1 MDPLQ
6 HLVAPRRPL
15 PSPPSKAR
23 NGVSKNVF
31 ALPVIHQFEPVL
43 ASSPRSY
50 VVANASKKQKEN
62 AESAPTGIEP
72 PPVIP
77 IQPQRPKSRET
88 VESGRAL
95 RPQPPT
101 GLASRTDVDIYRY
114 SQATEQRMAIKPL
127 FEQRRGS
134 ETRPASTKRKT
145 KKAESIEGTSV
156 ELDDGR
162 FTVSQSENEDKRVQ
176 LDGESESMH
185 GKTNQEDRRTRSS
198 AFEDSIGASIV
209 DGEDLTKREVEDR
222 ETDVECLRTETAE
235 NSGDS
240 LVKKLDISSCYE
252 PFLQTKGP
260 KLTWLRE
267 MVEAS
272 TAAKMLTID
281 QQPVIRAPKSDVLV
295 YKTLSKDLRTFGG
308 RNVLITVLLSSR
320 GDAHI
325 TCHVEGEFDGKVVAI
340 NNSDLDTSK
349 LLRRDLPVLTP
360 KWADWII
367 TRVCCDS
374 RLNFYLDLTDA
385 EGNEKRVIF
394 SENIQING
402 TDIAVEMVA
411 LMTASSL
418 LIYARETTSSTCSAE
433 VLLRADDLR
442 RLAISF
448 DKWTSEGADQDVSTL
463 FDDHDFLSQIAAK
476 TNVIR
481 LGLSCAEFVSDVED
495 SLRCRPVP
503 STDICIDTPA
513 SVNAMISVEL
523 RDSPNYIQDAFK
535 DNNLV
540 GTVALLVQAYVENG
554 ILSTLR
560 HFQQR
565 EAIRLN
571 VEAFMQQAAT
581 IDSEVAFNERVER
594 NLEAARMSKL
604 REIAIASIVD
614 DMIFDFIVYECRVE
628 LHSAKYSGGYNDHY
642 ARKVQAAYRMST
654 QKRSYEHKRNVRMR
668 AAQTLQALQR
678 GIIARRRYSEMK
690 VEREKYLFYGF
701 RSSLYHATANMKD
714 PRLRARELSTEAER
728 RRHDFLMQVIQGY
741 VTETVSDQEFRV
753 SAQLVREIYNEY
765 GVVVGCST
773 NFGDVVVSYLDK
785 APDQTLYARV
795 GDSVHASDSS
805 QKLFSNSQVSAALLL
820 GLRDQYDDTFGLSS
834 SARRVS
840 SGGNQGPSQRALE
853 VNSSAPPRWMLKT
866 CSSFQQANL
875 DRLAGL
881 RLTRKAAGKKSTH
894 LVARDYRCILS
905 TSFDS
910 FDKCRATW
918 EADIRTRQEQQKVLD
933 TFSVEDLAQHCLD
946 LLISCV
952 KDWGIDPDP
961 LFEALNLCGRHC
973 HGKAAIRVVE
983 EKFNAYAARMNE
995 VHGKKSVLTLREEV
1009 SQELEDFEKLL
1020 ALRCLNM
1027 AVDDA
1032 ITVPA
1037 SELLHIMLKGN
1048 LDEEYI
1054 RHGLSTV
1061 LPIASISEKHE
1072 LARKTLY
1079 AYANASY
1086 GEAFNLICWSCLD
1099 VAENVTVE
1107 AARFLDKI
1115 TRPATDKDDT
1125 DNAMKTIHHS
1135 SESLAAR
1142 ALYLLAGSQAV
1153 RFLQFLAKVAH
1164 FNKVIQKRVL
1174 VLLAPDADKYEMHR
1188 LASALCSLEDFSIVS
1203 QIFDERF
1210 SSQAVRS
1217 CTSLWTQYATL
1228 FGDSKCCN
1236 AMNDIKE
1243 VDT

>member
-15 PSPPSKAR
+15 PSPRSKAR

-604 REIAIASIVD
+604 R
-614 DMIFDFIVYECRVE
+614 
-628 LHSAKYSGGYNDHY
+628 
-642 ARKVQAAYRMST
+642 
-654 QKRSYEHKRNVRMR
+654 
-668 AAQTLQALQR
+668 ALQR